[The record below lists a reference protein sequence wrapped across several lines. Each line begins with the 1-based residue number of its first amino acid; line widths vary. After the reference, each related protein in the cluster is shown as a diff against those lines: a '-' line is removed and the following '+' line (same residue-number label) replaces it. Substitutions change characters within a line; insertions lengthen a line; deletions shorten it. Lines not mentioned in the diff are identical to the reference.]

1 MASCFS
7 VFLWFYNLI
16 ILISGVHIDWAAKEH
31 GCIGHGVPIPHPYH
45 FQMTKL
51 SKDIWDIIS
60 QAHQVRYIGKENE
73 VRREPTTAVLP
84 REPERERLIANLLA
98 LVHTLL
104 IFRFCPYILACIFLQ
119 AVIDPPQVLI
129 AT

>member
-1 MASCFS
+1 M
-7 VFLWFYNLI
+7 
-16 ILISGVHIDWAAKEH
+16 
-31 GCIGHGVPIPHPYH
+31 GHYQPGTSSEIY
-45 FQMTKL
+45 
-51 SKDIWDIIS
+51 
-60 QAHQVRYIGKENE
+60 REGKGL
-73 VRREPTTAVLP
+73 RREPTTAVLP

-119 AVIDPPQVLI
+119 AIIDPPQVLI